1 MLGRPWYPKSTGP
14 RDWLQWASSVQ
25 LQRSFG
31 SADANRPAPIGG
43 FTMPRIWLSLG
54 LFIAST
60 VSAFAQV
67 AEVPEIDATSGL
79 AAMGVV
85 GAITAL
91 IWERR
96 RRK

>member
-1 MLGRPWYPKSTGP
+1 MPKI
-14 RDWLQWASSVQ
+14 W
-25 LQRSFG
+25 
-31 SADANRPAPIGG
+31 IG
-43 FTMPRIWLSLG
+43 LG
-54 LFIAST
+54 LLIAST
-60 VSAFAQV
+60 ISAYAGGGT
-67 AEVPEIDATSGL
+67 VPEIDAASGL